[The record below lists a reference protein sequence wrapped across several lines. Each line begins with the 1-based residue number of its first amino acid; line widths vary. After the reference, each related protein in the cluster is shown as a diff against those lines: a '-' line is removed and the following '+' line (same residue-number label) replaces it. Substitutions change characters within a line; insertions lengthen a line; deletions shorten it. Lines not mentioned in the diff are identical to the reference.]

1 MLRVVHHI
9 AGRYIRQNRCF
20 SSEVF
25 SGGLTAL
32 DRQIRTRPALKERSH
47 KTWYGDTSHDD
58 EGDDYDDEYMAEL
71 ERELEL
77 EQEYLDEADP
87 MVRVGRKLLALGK
100 VPYKYAEPL
109 PLWIRTRKDEVT
121 IHRTSHQLRKAL
133 QDWMIKPDRELNTK
147 YRTKRLYWRE
157 TDKPGSDGRAP
168 TQNIYAYGPNEAVAY
183 THYFF
188 PGKFSMTRR
197 VFREMQSLLPGFN
210 PQKMLDFGCGP
221 GTGGVA
227 ALDVWGTHDLPQKS
241 TYEAREQSG
250 ARKNHKKSEGNGNI
264 HYSDE
269 EEIPV
274 VPSSTMQ
281 YTGVDPSRAMLDA
294 CSVLMADPTR
304 PAPNLWDRIGDVVK
318 RCHKTGE
325 RFDLINASFVLTE
338 LASDP
343 MRRAAVML
351 LFELLA
357 PGGCLVIVETG
368 SPVGSHTVRTARQL
382 LLDKFGRHQL
392 EQEEAVHDEKT
403 SISNRKKKLINKEQ
417 NAHRLLDA
425 PSGMKH
431 SDLWAS
437 VVSPCTHD
445 KECPLRPGAWC
456 SFSQRVH
463 SPIVRKAGEEKFS
476 YVVIQRAMKSTTAN
490 TNSAESIGSA
500 LDWVVD
506 SEISGDPAVME
517 RRNSNPTPLQVLR
530 DAARTPK
537 GKEPEVLQSVDW
549 DSYEPMLRR
558 EEWSRVLRSPLKK
571 KGHVVMD
578 LCGPDGNLQRATTTR
593 KTIPRVPALYAGLR
607 KTHWGGLYPALQHG
621 EGVSN
626 RHSNFALSTAEK
638 EALAEKEAIKA
649 AKTARKHKNT
659 NDLSTNDEVMEEDDD
674 HEDTI
679 ETAGDDWNPPDLPEY
694 NPERLG
700 RRSIRARRGATLRKV
715 RQRQLDDQSKG
726 I

>member
-1 MLRVVHHI
+1 
-9 AGRYIRQNRCF
+9 
-20 SSEVF
+20 
-25 SGGLTAL
+25 
-32 DRQIRTRPALKERSH
+32 
-47 KTWYGDTSHDD
+47 
-58 EGDDYDDEYMAEL
+58 
-71 ERELEL
+71 
-77 EQEYLDEADP
+77 
-87 MVRVGRKLLALGK
+87 
-100 VPYKYAEPL
+100 
-109 PLWIRTRKDEVT
+109 
-121 IHRTSHQLRKAL
+121 
-133 QDWMIKPDRELNTK
+133 
-147 YRTKRLYWRE
+147 
-157 TDKPGSDGRAP
+157 
-168 TQNIYAYGPNEAVAY
+168 
-183 THYFF
+183 
-188 PGKFSMTRR
+188 
-197 VFREMQSLLPGFN
+197 
-210 PQKMLDFGCGP
+210 
-221 GTGGVA
+221 
-227 ALDVWGTHDLPQKS
+227 
-241 TYEAREQSG
+241 
-250 ARKNHKKSEGNGNI
+250 
-264 HYSDE
+264 
-269 EEIPV
+269 
-274 VPSSTMQ
+274 
-281 YTGVDPSRAMLDA
+281 
-294 CSVLMADPTR
+294 
-304 PAPNLWDRIGDVVK
+304 
-318 RCHKTGE
+318 
-325 RFDLINASFVLTE
+325 
-338 LASDP
+338 
-343 MRRAAVML
+343 MR
-351 LFELLA
+351 
-357 PGGCLVIVETG
+357 
-368 SPVGSHTVRTARQL
+368 
-382 LLDKFGRHQL
+382 
-392 EQEEAVHDEKT
+392 
-403 SISNRKKKLINKEQ
+403 KKLINKEQ